1 MSAGPHTH
9 AAPFHSRVAMT
20 LAAPST
26 VTVHVLLFARYAE
39 VFGADAVTLE
49 LAAPATV
56 ADVIIRLRQAPGG
69 AELPPRPLCAVDLMQ
84 VPDTTPVAAGDE
96 VAVLPPLA
104 GG

>member
-1 MSAGPHTH
+1 
-9 AAPFHSRVAMT
+9 MT

-39 VFGADAVTLE
+39 VVGGDTVTLE

-56 ADVIIRLRQAPGG
+56 ADAVARLRQAPGG
-69 AELPPRPLCAVDLMQ
+69 AGLPPRPLCAVNLVQ
-84 VPDTTPVAAGDE
+84 VPDTMPLASGDE
-96 VAVLPPLA
+96 VAILPPLA

>member
-1 MSAGPHTH
+1 
-9 AAPFHSRVAMT
+9 MT

-26 VTVHVLLFARYAE
+26 LTVRVLLFARYAE

-56 ADVIIRLRQAPGG
+56 ADVVTRLRAAPGG
-69 AELPPRPLCAVDLMQ
+69 AELPPRPLCAVNLAQ
-84 VPDTTPVAAGDE
+84 VTETAPLAAGDE
-96 VAVLPPLA
+96 VAILPPLA

>member
-1 MSAGPHTH
+1 
-9 AAPFHSRVAMT
+9 MT
-20 LAAPST
+20 LAVPST

-39 VFGADAVTLE
+39 VFGADRVTLE

-56 ADVIIRLRQAPGG
+56 ADVVTRLREAPGG
-69 AELPPRPLCAVDLMQ
+69 TQLPPRPLCAVNLAQ
-84 VPDTTPVAAGDE
+84 VPDTTPLAAGDE